1 MGRARINGTR
11 RQVYNGTMPKTK
23 TGLTKDD
30 LMQRMDEEGNPYG
43 SIISVAKH
51 LKGLEQR
58 SRFNKWREANMSRVQ
73 ANQFKPGH
81 VKVAKG
87 TKLNNYNKKSEMLP
101 PPPMMTRKQ
110 KAAAAAAASV
120 ASPALRRMT
129 RAMSNSAMSI
139 GGYRRRY

>member
-11 RQVYNGTMPKTK
+11 RQVYNGTLPKTK

-43 SIISVAKH
+43 SIISLKKH

-58 SRFNKWREANMSRVQ
+58 DKFMAWREANMSRVQ

-87 TKLNNYNKKSEMLP
+87 TKLNNYTPKKKNKMLP
-101 PPPMMTRKQ
+101 PPP
-110 KAAAAAAASV
+110 
-120 ASPALRRMT
+120 RMPT
-129 RAMSNSAMSI
+129 RAMSKRMPTRSMSNSDMSI
-139 GGYRRRY
+139 SVGGYRRSRRSRY